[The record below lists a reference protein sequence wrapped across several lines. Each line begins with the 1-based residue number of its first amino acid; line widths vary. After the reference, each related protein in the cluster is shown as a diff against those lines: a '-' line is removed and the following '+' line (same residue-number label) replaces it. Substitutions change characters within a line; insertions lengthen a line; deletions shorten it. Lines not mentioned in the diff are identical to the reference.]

1 MRLALG
7 TAQFGLNYGV
17 SNASGRPTLAEVC
30 TVMKIAKRAGL
41 DTLDT
46 AISYGE
52 SEGVLGQIGVSD
64 WRVVSKLPA
73 APSDCSDFIRWT
85 KGQLQTSLSRLGV
98 SRLYG
103 LLLHRPDQLL
113 GSSGPMLYQALKNL
127 KAEGL
132 VTKVGVSIYNPEEL
146 GPILDKYSID
156 LVQSPLNIL
165 DRSLIESGW
174 AKQLRHSGIEIHVR
188 SIFLQ
193 GLLLMSEAQRPT
205 KFSSWQAIWQ
215 EWRRWLSE
223 TGLTPLQACLQYVVA
238 QDCIHRVVIGV
249 DTAHQLEQAIH
260 ACDGRLCSLPDF
272 GHLAD
277 KRLIN
282 PATWGQV

>member
-7 TAQFGLNYGV
+7 TAQFGLNYGIA
-17 SNASGRPTLAEVC
+17 NASGRPRLAEVRA
-30 TVMKIAKRAGL
+30 VIQIAQRAGL

-46 AISYGE
+46 AISYGK
-52 SEGVLGQIGVSD
+52 SEGVLGQVGIAD
-64 WRVVSKLPA
+64 WKVVTKLPEA
-73 APSDCSDFIRWT
+73 SSGCPDLFEWAQ
-85 KGQLQTSLSRLGV
+85 GQLHQSLSRLGV
-98 SRLYG
+98 PSLYAV
-103 LLLHRPDQLL
+103 LLHRPNQLL
-113 GSSGPMLYQALKNL
+113 GRSGPMLYQALKTL

-132 VTKVGVSIYNPEEL
+132 VSKVGVSIYNPNEL
-146 GPILDKYSID
+146 GPILDQYPID

-174 AKQLRHSGIEIHVR
+174 AKQLQRSGIEIHAR

-193 GLLLMSEAQRPT
+193 GLLLMSETQRPT

-215 EWRRWLSE
+215 EWDRWLSE
-223 TGLTPLQACLQYVVA
+223 TGLTPLQACAQYAVA

-249 DTAHQLEQAIH
+249 DRAHQLEEVIH
-260 ACDGRLCSLPDF
+260 ACEGRLCSLPDF
-272 GHLAD
+272 GRLVD

-282 PATWGQV
+282 PATWGQI